1 MVDETLILNT
11 SLYTV
16 KFTDGVE
23 AEYSANIIA
32 EKVWAHC
39 ENVVN
44 QVKLTKY
51 NFKHKSDRV

>member
-16 KFTDGVE
+16 KVKKGVE
-23 AEYSANIIA
+23 AEYSDNIIA
-32 EKVWAHC
+32 ENVWANC

-44 QVKLTKY
+44 QVQLTKD